1 MNMKDEIKNI
11 SLVGVL
17 LVVVLGLIVVSL
29 LDFGKEKVSGEKLK
43 SFDSYDELKTFLK
56 NSNELNQGT
65 YGIGGGRGALME
77 KAVGVPSAAS
87 TDDASSSGR
96 AGSSETG
103 QAADDYSTTNIQVK
117 GVDEADVVKNDG
129 RYIYNIAG
137 NKVVIVDAY
146 PANGMDIVSEI
157 EFKDKNI
164 REMFLNEDKLIVFA
178 EGYEQIVTS
187 GEGSEGNVRSSEK
200 AAAGSGGVAVAD
212 MVIYPG
218 YYGGES
224 RLYAF
229 IYDISDRGD
238 PKLEDEISVD
248 GNYANSRM
256 IGDYVY
262 IISSKYVNNEGPIM
276 PMLKVNGVEERI
288 AIGDLYYFDYYDYNY
303 VFNIISA
310 INVKNGDVNNKVY
323 LTGSANNI
331 YVSTDNIYLTYT
343 KYLNEGDYWD
353 KSIKDVIMPLL
364 PESEREKIND
374 VLDSDKG
381 YNDKASEVNE
391 IVADYSKSLK
401 GDERSDFDEKLYN
414 ELDKF
419 QREIRKESTRTIVHK
434 IGIDEEK
441 IEYKNE
447 GEVRGN
453 ILNQFSMDEFDG
465 NFRIATTSGEIW
477 DGSSENNLYVLDE
490 NLDIAGKIE
499 KLAPGEKIYSARFIG
514 ERAYLVTF
522 KKTDPFYVVDLSN
535 AENPKVLGYLKIP
548 GYSDYLHP
556 YDETHIIGV
565 GKEAIDA
572 SEDESFGRDFAW
584 YQGLKIAIF
593 DVSDVNNP
601 MESAK
606 IVIGD
611 RGTNSNAL
619 YDHKAFLFDKKKNLL
634 VLPVNL
640 AKINSAGYGGKIGP
654 SSYGETVWQGA
665 YVFDIKQDNIKIK
678 GQITHFDDMKK
689 YGPASEEPIGAE
701 RKDSGGNIWI
711 KVKENSWKMK
721 GSEMKETETI
731 VKPDYYPAPND
742 YSWNDEI
749 IDSQPGGIHYNP
761 FYDYKYQ
768 VQRSLYIGDVLY
780 TISPA
785 KIKANDLNNIEE
797 ISKVEMPYPK
807 ENYGGS
813 VIS

>member
-1 MNMKDEIKNI
+1 MKDEIKNI
-11 SLVGVL
+11 SFVGIL
-17 LVVVLGLIVVSL
+17 LFIVFGLIVISL
-29 LDFGKEKVSGEKLK
+29 LDFGKEEVSGEELK
-43 SFDSYDELKTFLK
+43 SFDSYDELKAFLK
-56 NSNELNQGT
+56 NSDELNQGI
-65 YGIGGGRGALME
+65 YGFGGGRGALVE
-77 KAVGVPSAAS
+77 KAVGTPSIAS
-87 TDDASSSGR
+87 ADDAGSGGR
-96 AGSSETG
+96 AESSETR
-103 QAADDYSTTNIQVK
+103 QAADDYSATNIQVK
-117 GVDEADVVKNDG
+117 GVDEADVIKNDG
-129 RYIYNIAG
+129 RYIYNIVG

-146 PANGMDIVSEI
+146 PANGMNILSEI
-157 EFKDKNI
+157 EFKDKSI

-178 EGYEQIVTS
+178 EGYEQTVIS
-187 GEGSEGNVRSSEK
+187 GGGSEGNVRSSGK
-200 AAAGSGGVAVAD
+200 AAAGSGGAVVAD
-212 MVIYPG
+212 MAIYPG

-224 RLYAF
+224 RLYVF
-229 IYDISDRGD
+229 IYDISNRGD
-238 PKLEDEISVD
+238 PQLEDEISVD

-276 PMLKVNGVEERI
+276 PMFKVNGVEERI
-288 AIGDLYYFDYYDYNY
+288 AISDLYYFDYYDYNY

-310 INVKNGDVNNKVY
+310 VNVKSGEVNNKVY

-343 KYLNEGDYWD
+343 KYLNERDYFED
-353 KSIKDVIMPLL
+353 IVREIMIPILSD
-364 PESEREKIND
+364 SEREKINE

-401 GDERSDFDEKLYN
+401 GDERADFDQKLYN
-414 ELDKF
+414 GLDKF

-434 IGIDEEK
+434 IGVDEEK

-447 GEVRGN
+447 GEVRGS

-490 NLDIAGKIE
+490 DLNIVGKIE

-522 KKTDPFYVVDLSN
+522 KKTDPFFVIDLSS

-572 SEDESFGRDFAW
+572 SEGESFGRDFAW

-601 MESAK
+601 KESAK

-611 RGTNSNAL
+611 RGTNSDAL
-619 YDHKAFLFDKKKNLL
+619 YNHKAFLFDKKKNLL

-640 AKINSAGYGGKIGP
+640 AKIDSERYGGKIGP

-665 YVFDIKQDNIKIK
+665 YVFDIKQDEIKVK
-678 GQITHFDDMKK
+678 GQITHFDEMKK
-689 YGPASEEPIGAE
+689 YGPAKDEPIGAE
-701 RKDSGGNIWI
+701 RKDSGGNTWI

-721 GSEMKETETI
+721 ESDNKETEAI
-731 VKPDYYPAPND
+731 AKPDYYPVPDGD
-742 YSWNDEI
+742 YMWNDEI

-780 TISPA
+780 TVSPA
-785 KIKANDLNNIEE
+785 KIKANDLNSIEE
-797 ISKVEMPYPK
+797 ISKVDLPYPK
-807 ENYGGS
+807 ENYGGP
-813 VIS
+813 VIY